1 MNKFFNEY
9 SLQRFNTLAFPL
21 VFLWSISLCATIFL
35 PTHTYERFTYP
46 YEPFFEIF
54 HLEEKLAL
62 STYSSA
68 TQTKTVTLTTLVP
81 YPHRLKGLYRAHTGS
96 YASIYDGK
104 ETVIIPLRG
113 RYKGTFHLIGLN
125 DTSAI
130 FQGYG
135 KKYRL
140 RLGKDDNLSRL
151 ERVTRTVSDPLKKP
165 LQENPPRIIA
175 YQSVMNQVNELHNIH
190 KSIDISVSRNG
201 SKFMGYRVNAIAP
214 NSIFSQLGLQRGD
227 VIQSFNNQKLE
238 SFADVLMIYG
248 RMPQLRSIR
257 LSVLRNNLQKD
268 IVYEII
274 R

>member
-9 SLQRFNTLAFPL
+9 SLQRFNSLAFPI
-21 VFLWSISLCATIFL
+21 VFLWSISLFAAIFL
-35 PTHTYERFTYP
+35 PSATQERLSYSF
-46 YEPFFEIF
+46 EPFFEIF
-54 HLEEKLAL
+54 HFGEKFAL
-62 STYSSA
+62 SNHASA
-68 TQTKTVTLTTLVP
+68 VNTKTITVTTLVP
-81 YPHRLKGLYRAHTGS
+81 YPHRLKGLYRAKTGS

-104 ETVIIPLRG
+104 ETLIVPLKG
-113 RYKGTFHLIGLN
+113 DYKRVFRLIGLN

-151 ERVTRTVSDPLKKP
+151 ERITRIESTPLEKQD
-165 LQENPPRIIA
+165 QEGIAHIIT
-175 YQSVMNQVNELHNIH
+175 YQSIMNQVNKMHNIH
-190 KSIDISVSRNG
+190 KSIDISPSKNG
-201 SKFMGYRVNAIAP
+201 SKFMGYRINAITSD
-214 NSIFSQLGLQRGD
+214 SIFSQLGLQKGD

-238 SFADVLMIYG
+238 SFTDVLMIYG
-248 RMPQLRSIR
+248 RMPKLRSIC
-257 LSVLRNNLQKD
+257 LTVLRNNLPKD

>member
-9 SLQRFNTLAFPL
+9 SLQRFNTFAFPL
-21 VFLWSISLCATIFL
+21 VFLWSISLCGAIFL
-35 PTHTYERFTYP
+35 PTCTYERLTYP

-54 HLEEKLAL
+54 HLGEKLAL
-62 STYSSA
+62 SVHSSA
-68 TQTKTVTLTTLVP
+68 LQTKTITLTTLVP
-81 YPHRLKGLYRAHTGS
+81 YPHRLKGLYRADTGS

-104 ETVIIPLRG
+104 ETLIVPLKG
-113 RYKGTFHLIGLN
+113 TYKGAFHLIGLN

-130 FQGYG
+130 FQGHG

-151 ERVTRTVSDPLKKP
+151 ERVTRIVSNPLEKST
-165 LQENPPRIIA
+165 QENQPHTIA
-175 YQSVMNQVNELHNIH
+175 YQSVMNQVNDMQNIH
-190 KSIDISVSRNG
+190 KSIDISESRSG
-201 SKFMGYRVNAIAP
+201 SKFIGYRINAIAP
-214 NSIFSQLGLQRGD
+214 NSLFSQLGLQRGD

-257 LSVLRNNLQKD
+257 LSVQRNNLQKD